1 LLIKVFWQVLP
12 LFNYLKR
19 FIIYC
24 LMFLLIATG
33 FSFRD
38 NVDTNAKIKAVFLY
52 NFTRYFEWPS
62 DKKAGSFYIHVVGTN
77 TNLIKELTD
86 LASKKQVGNQKIEL
100 INTPAFDP
108 KTKAHMLFLL
118 PEASKALSDATS
130 KLKGKGTLIISEK
143 EGAAKAGSA
152 INFVVIDNKQK
163 FEYSKNSAI
172 KAGLKTSEDFKSLAI
187 AVD

>member
-1 LLIKVFWQVLP
+1 
-12 LFNYLKR
+12 
-19 FIIYC
+19 
-24 LMFLLIATG
+24 MFVVIASG

-52 NFTRYFEWPS
+52 NFTRYFEWP
-62 DKKAGSFYIHVVGTN
+62 DAKKSGNFQIQVVGTN
-77 TNLIKELTD
+77 ANLIKELNEV
-86 LASKKQVGNQKIEL
+86 AIKKQVGNQKIEL
-100 INTPAFDP
+100 INTPIFDGSKP
-108 KTKAHMLFLL
+108 PHMLFLL
-118 PEASKALSDATS
+118 PDASKALPDAIT

-143 EGAAKAGSA
+143 EGAAKTGSA

-163 FEYSKNSAI
+163 FEYSKNSAV

>member
-1 LLIKVFWQVLP
+1 MLRIVKYFVLVTA
-12 LFNYLKR
+12 
-19 FIIYC
+19 IVS
-24 LMFLLIATG
+24 G
-33 FSFRD
+33 FGFRD

-62 DKKAGSFYIHVVGTN
+62 EKRTGNFYIQVVGN
-77 TNLIKELTD
+77 NASLLKELND
-86 LASKKQVGNQKIEL
+86 LASKKQVGSQKIEL
-100 INTPAFDP
+100 INTPAFDGN
-108 KTKAHMLFLL
+108 TKAHMLFLL
-118 PEASKALSDATS
+118 PEASKSLSDATA

-143 EGAAKAGSA
+143 EGAAKSGSA